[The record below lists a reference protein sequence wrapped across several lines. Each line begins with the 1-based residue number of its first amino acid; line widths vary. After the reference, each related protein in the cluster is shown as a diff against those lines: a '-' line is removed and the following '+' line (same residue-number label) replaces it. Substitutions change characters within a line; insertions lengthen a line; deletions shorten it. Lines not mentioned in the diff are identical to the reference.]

1 MARKVVEK
9 VVITAENKVSA
20 AAASIKKDFDSVKQA
35 VFSVKGAVLTAVGVG
50 GFGAM
55 TKASADATT
64 EAVNYAQA
72 LRMSA
77 QELMAWQHAA
87 KTVNIEGD
95 KMADIFKDVSEKIGD
110 ALLTGGG
117 EALDVIEKLNLDL
130 NDLANLSPD
139 QQLLKIAAAMGDV
152 GTQSEKVL
160 ILESLASDAS
170 LLIPLLDNDAAKLK
184 TLSQEAILTG
194 QALNNVDAVKVKEAN
209 DEFKR
214 ASSLIDGVGNSV
226 AVELSP
232 YIKAGSSELLQMAAN
247 AGGFGNIAS
256 SAMDKALFGVKGVLW
271 AVERLQVGWQTL
283 KVGVIGAGAAVLNIF
298 NEIYQAA
305 GETNK
310 LLTSIGL
317 GSKSFAA
324 GAELMDHM
332 TQGFNQSLADEGDAL
347 VSMVGNLGKAGDKID
362 AYVAKVK
369 AAAAESAA
377 VTVATTIDAPV
388 AGAVATGVIGTD
400 EQVAADMAKLD
411 AALMT
416 KEEKIAQHET
426 NSLLTIESAYQ
437 QGLLNYTQYEEAKT
451 RFSKQQNDLR
461 KAAAISGVQGA
472 LGDIAAL
479 TGSKNKKLFKLGKTA
494 AISQALINTY
504 LGVTKT
510 MASVPYPF
518 NIPLA
523 AAQGAAGLFQVAKIR
538 AQSFGGQAHAG
549 LDRAANEGTFVLKRN
564 EMVLDSGTSE
574 KVRNNIVNATQPG
587 EGGGNNFN
595 VNVNMAPDSQISD
608 WVSRNKA
615 VLFNAF
621 TDMMNERTMAF

>member
-1 MARKVVEK
+1 
-9 VVITAENKVSA
+9 
-20 AAASIKKDFDSVKQA
+20 
-35 VFSVKGAVLTAVGVG
+35 
-50 GFGAM
+50 
-55 TKASADATT
+55 
-64 EAVNYAQA
+64 
-72 LRMSA
+72 
-77 QELMAWQHAA
+77 
-87 KTVNIEGD
+87 
-95 KMADIFKDVSEKIGD
+95 
-110 ALLTGGG
+110 
-117 EALDVIEKLNLDL
+117 
-130 NDLANLSPD
+130 
-139 QQLLKIAAAMGDV
+139 
-152 GTQSEKVL
+152 
-160 ILESLASDAS
+160 
-170 LLIPLLDNDAAKLK
+170 
-184 TLSQEAILTG
+184 
-194 QALNNVDAVKVKEAN
+194 
-209 DEFKR
+209 
-214 ASSLIDGVGNSV
+214 
-226 AVELSP
+226 
-232 YIKAGSSELLQMAAN
+232 LQMAAN

-283 KVGVIGAGAAVLNIF
+283 KVGVIGAGTAVLNIF

-305 GETNK
+305 GQTNK
-310 LLTSIGL
+310 LLSNIGL
-317 GSKSFAA
+317 GSKDFAA
-324 GAELMDHM
+324 GVELMDHM
-332 TQGFNQSLADEGDAL
+332 TRGFNQALADEGDEL
-347 VSMVGNLGKAGDKID
+347 VSMVGNLGKAGEKID

-369 AAAAESAA
+369 AAANESAA
-377 VTVATTIDAPV
+377 VTVATTINAPV

-400 EQVAADMAKLD
+400 EQVASDMAKLE

-416 KEEKIAQHET
+416 KEEKIAAHET

-437 QGLLNYTQYEEAKT
+437 QGLINYEQYEQAKT

-574 KVRNNIVNATQPG
+574 KVRNNIVNATESG
-587 EGGGNNFN
+587 TGGGNNFN
-595 VNVNMAPDSQISD
+595 VHVNMAPDSQISD

-621 TDMMNERTMAF
+621 TDMMNERAVAF